1 MIVVVHLTFDST
13 LCVLGMAIF
22 NLAPKYAI
30 IGDFHRA
37 IERAREALRVLRLT
51 LPPSHPLVGM
61 AQQLV
66 CSLEAEIGADT

>member
-1 MIVVVHLTFDST
+1 MIVHLTVDLT
-13 LCVLGMAIF
+13 LCVLGMAMF

-51 LPPSHPLVGM
+51 LPPSHPHVKM
-61 AQQLV
+61 AQELV
-66 CSLEAEIGADT
+66 RKIEGNIARRA